1 MSVPTHQ
8 QDLIALLE
16 ERGFVHQCTDR
27 DGLAAHLAAGPATAY
42 LGFDATAD
50 SLHVGH
56 LQGLMLMRWLQKAG
70 HRPLLLI
77 GGATTDRRSE
87 LPRFEPADPHRGADP
102 GQYRRHR
109 PGLLALRRTARRQ
122 PGEQRRMAGRHRLPG
137 VPRPGRPALLDQP
150 LADLRRHQAAP
161 GPRAFAVVPRVRLHP
176 AAGLRL
182 RRTVAP
188 ARLHCNSAAPTSGR
202 TSSAAWS
209 CRDARAAPNCSA

>member
-77 GGATTDRRSE
+77 GGATTRSAIRASAIRAGRSSPRRRS
-87 LPRFEPADPHRGADP
+87 R
-102 GQYRRHR
+102 
-109 PGLLALRRTARRQ
+109 
-122 PGEQRRMAGRHRLPG
+122 
-137 VPRPGRPALLDQP
+137 
-150 LADLRRHQAAP
+150 
-161 GPRAFAVVPRVRLHP
+161 
-176 AAGLRL
+176 
-182 RRTVAP
+182 
-188 ARLHCNSAAPTSGR
+188 PTSTASPGFSR
-202 TSSAAWS
+202 ATSNCTTTAW
-209 CRDARAAPNCSA
+209 

>member
-77 GGATTDRRSE
+77 GGATTRIGDPSFRDSSRPILTEAQIQANIDGIARVFSRYVE
-87 LPRFEPADPHRGADP
+87 LHDDSLVNNAEWLD
-102 GQYRRHR
+102 
-109 PGLLALRRTARRQ
+109 
-122 PGEQRRMAGRHRLPG
+122 G
-137 VPRPGRPALLDQP
+137 VGYL
-150 LADLRRHQAAP
+150 
-161 GPRAFAVVPRVRLHP
+161 
-176 AAGLRL
+176 
-182 RRTVAP
+182 
-188 ARLHCNSAAPTSGR
+188 
-202 TSSAAWS
+202 
-209 CRDARAAPNCSA
+209 